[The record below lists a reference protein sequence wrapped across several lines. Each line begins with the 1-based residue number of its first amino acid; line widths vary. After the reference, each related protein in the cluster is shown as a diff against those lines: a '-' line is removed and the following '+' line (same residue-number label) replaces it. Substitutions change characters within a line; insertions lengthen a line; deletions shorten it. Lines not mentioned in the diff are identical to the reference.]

1 MAQSHSACCQQLATQ
16 GKNAKRTP
24 PAQLCYPRSQRR
36 ASKYV
41 RLFTKRSGL
50 WFLSIPSAQQLRTIT
65 SFYTKDYE
73 PNVKTETYRKEF
85 LQLIS
90 SHKTLTKNT

>member
-16 GKNAKRTP
+16 GKNATRTP

-50 WFLSIPSAQQLRTIT
+50 
-65 SFYTKDYE
+65 
-73 PNVKTETYRKEF
+73 
-85 LQLIS
+85 
-90 SHKTLTKNT
+90 